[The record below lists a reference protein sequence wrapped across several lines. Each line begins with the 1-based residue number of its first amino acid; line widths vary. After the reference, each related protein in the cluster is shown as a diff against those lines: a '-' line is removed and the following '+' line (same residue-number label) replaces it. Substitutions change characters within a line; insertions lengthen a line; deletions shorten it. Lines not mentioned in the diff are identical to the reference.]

1 MFFKSVIKKIT
12 PDFALSIYHLSW
24 SFLAALWYG
33 FPSESMI
40 VIGVTG
46 TKGKSSTVFM
56 IARILEEAGLDV
68 AVSSSLIYKIKKNEW
83 LNPYHMT
90 MVGRFR
96 LQQFLAEAK
105 KSGCKYA
112 IIETTSE
119 GIRQS
124 RHRFINFDIAL
135 FTNLSPEHIESHG
148 SFENYKIAKGKIFE
162 ALSASSRKTIDGKKI
177 EKGIIVNADDENT
190 EYFLKFKAD
199 KKYAF
204 GTQKVCPVKGK
215 EDRCFISSEFYIEAS
230 GASFV
235 LEGEKISL
243 QLLGEF
249 NIYNALAAISCA
261 NILGVDIRK
270 AKSALEKIDEVPG
283 RLEFVRVG
291 QEFNAIIDLAHT
303 PSSYEALFKAVNLI
317 KNPKGRII
325 SVFGSAGGGRDKWKR
340 PELGKIAAKNSDYI
354 ILTNEDPYDENPE
367 SILEDIKKGIDDI
380 GFNGKCEMILDRNM
394 AIKFAIEEARWSDT
408 ILFLGKGTEQTMI
421 IGKEEYPW
429 NEEELVM
436 SEIKNLLYDRR
447 SKI

>member
-1 MFFKSVIKKIT
+1 MFFKSAIKKIT
-12 PDFALSIYHLSW
+12 PNFALSAYHLLW
-24 SFLAALWYG
+24 AFLAALWYG

-96 LQQFLAEAK
+96 LQKFLAEAK
-105 KSGCKYA
+105 QNGCKYVV
-112 IIETTSE
+112 IEATSE

-148 SFENYKIAKGKIFE
+148 GFENYKIAKGKIFE
-162 ALSASSRKTIDGKKI
+162 VLSASSKKTIDGKNI
-177 EKGIIVNADDENT
+177 EKGIIVNGDDENAD
-190 EYFLKFKAD
+190 YFLKFKAD
-199 KKYAF
+199 KKYVF
-204 GTQKVCPVKGK
+204 GKQSICPVKGK
-215 EDRCFISSEFYIEAS
+215 SDKCFTSSEVFVEAS
-230 GASFV
+230 GSRFS
-235 LEGEKISL
+235 LDGEEINL

-261 NILGVDIRK
+261 SMLGVDIKK
-270 AKSALEKIDEVPG
+270 AKSALERIDEVPG
-283 RLEFVRVG
+283 RLKFIKVG

-303 PSSYEALFKAVNLI
+303 PSSYEALFQTVNII
-317 KNPKGRII
+317 KNPKGRVI
-325 SVFGSAGGGRDKWKR
+325 SIFGSAGGGRDKWKR

-354 ILTNEDPYDENPE
+354 ILTNEDPYDEDPA
-367 SILEDIKKGIDDI
+367 SILEDIKI
-380 GFNGKCEMILDRNM
+380 GVDEVGFKGKCEIILDRNM

-408 ILFLGKGTEQTMI
+408 VLFLGKGTEQTMI
-421 IGKEEYPW
+421 VGKEEYPW
-429 NEEELVM
+429 NEEELIM
-436 SEIKNLLYDRR
+436 SEIKTLLYDRR